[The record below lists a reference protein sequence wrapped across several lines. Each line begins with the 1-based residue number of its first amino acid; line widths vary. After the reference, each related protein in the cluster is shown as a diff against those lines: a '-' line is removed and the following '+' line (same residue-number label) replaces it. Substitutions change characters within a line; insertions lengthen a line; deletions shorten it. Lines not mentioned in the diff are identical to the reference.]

1 MCTAAWLIRPGGY
14 ELYFNRDESI
24 RRLPARP
31 PSFATL
37 AGVRCLFPVDGD
49 AGGTWL
55 GVNELGVTLGLLNSA
70 GESDG
75 PLPIR
80 SRGLLVVDC
89 LDVGSGRELEQR
101 LRASDLSRYRGFRLA
116 CFAPDEEPLLF
127 VWDGAV
133 LTRETAQLPLS
144 SSSLDARRA
153 EAERRAVLERMAR
166 GGLDRSRLE
175 AFQASHEPERGPWSP
190 CMHRSDASTV
200 SASRVVV
207 GRDAIDFRYAPG
219 PPCTTGFGES
229 LTLPRASVRSSSRR

>member
-1 MCTAAWLIRPGGY
+1 MCTAAWLTRPGGY
-14 ELYFNRDESI
+14 ELVFNRDESV

-80 SRGLLVVDC
+80 SRGLLVLDC
-89 LDVGSGRELEQR
+89 LDVCGGRELEQR
-101 LRASDLSRYRGFRLA
+101 LRSADLARYRGFRMA

-127 VWDGAV
+127 VWNGAE
-133 LTRETAQLPLS
+133 LARETAELPLS
-144 SSSLDARRA
+144 SSSLDAARA
-153 EAERRAVLERMAR
+153 QSERRAVLERVAR
-166 GGLDRSRLE
+166 GGLDRSGLE

-190 CMHRSDASTV
+190 CMHRSDAHTV
-200 SASRVVV
+200 SASRVSV
-207 GRDAIDFRYAPG
+207 GADGIRFRYAPG
-219 PPCTTGFGES
+219 PPCTSAFGEP
-229 LTLPRASVRSSSRR
+229 LFLPRASVRTPERG

>member
-1 MCTAAWLIRPGGY
+1 MCTAAWLTRPGGY
-14 ELYFNRDESI
+14 ELFFNRDESA
-24 RRLPARP
+24 RRLPAAP
-31 PSFATL
+31 PGLATL

-89 LDVGSGRELEQR
+89 LDVGCGRELEQR

-127 VWDGAV
+127 VWDGPV
-133 LTRETAQLPLS
+133 LARETAQLPLS
-144 SSSLDARRA
+144 SSSLDARQA
-153 EAERRAVLERMAR
+153 DAERRAVLERAAR
-166 GGLDRSRLE
+166 GGLDRSRLA

-207 GRDAIDFRYAPG
+207 GRDAIEFRYAPG
-219 PPCTTGFGES
+219 PPCTTAFGEP
-229 LTLPRASVRSSSRR
+229 LTLPRAPHRSSARR